1 MKKQTLAISLAISL
15 MLSAAAFAATSTTPV
30 TAPAANTAPA
40 NTAAATEPSAVPA
53 PSAEPASQVPATV
66 STGTQNTIVKPM
78 SAAPAFQTLER
89 IETIV
94 YGNPRD
100 GGLLNRLND
109 VEKTVFGRE
118 LPGSLTERQ
127 TALIDFLEKG
137 TGTQPSLL
145 FKLSVAEWGIEQ
157 QIHPT
162 WSLSKRVD
170 SMEGILEGA
179 IQTGPLVSRVERL
192 LTKLLPDGIAAV
204 QFDLPKET
212 IVKAALLDTLTVRN
226 VKVDDIIILGLNE
239 QIVVGDVLVAPKGSR
254 VFGHITK
261 VKPPRSFGRAAV
273 IEMQIDSVEVLG
285 PSVVPVNLGEAAK
298 KAMDVDSGVIGAAG
312 ASFGGA
318 LLLGPV
324 GLAGGFL
331 IRGNDKQLKEGT
343 AFYVQTVDNAAVQG
357 YKIPQ
362 QITPITQTEGSAP
375 QGTQSVPSN

>member
-1 MKKQTLAISLAISL
+1 MKKKSMLAISMAVSII
-15 MLSAAAFAATSTTPV
+15 LSAAAAFAATGTTPV
-30 TAPAANTAPA
+30 TAPAATTAPA

-53 PSAEPASQVPATV
+53 AAPASTTQAPATV
-66 STGTQNTIVKPM
+66 STGTQNTIVKPLNT
-78 SAAPAFQTLER
+78 APAFQMLER

-94 YGNPRD
+94 YGRPRD

-127 TALIDFLEKG
+127 

-170 SMEGILEGA
+170 SMEGVLEGA
-179 IQTGPLVSRVERL
+179 IQAGPLVSRVERL
-192 LTKLLPDGIAAV
+192 LTRLLPDGIAAV
-204 QFDLPKET
+204 QFELPKET
-212 IVKAALLDTLTVRN
+212 IVKGALLDTLTVRN

-261 VKPPRSFGRAAV
+261 VKPPRSFGRSSE
-273 IEMQIDSVEVLG
+273 IEMRIDSIEVLG

-298 KAMDVDSGVIGAAG
+298 KAMDVDSGIIGAAG

-343 AFYVQTVDNAAVQG
+343 LFYVQTVDNVTVSG

-362 QITPITQTEGSAP
+362 QITPITQTEDSAP
-375 QGTQSVPSN
+375 QGTQSAPLN